1 MIIVILKSNFSV
13 SSGLSLSPLYIVKVN
28 ILKIAQVKNEQIRKF
43 IIVANK
49 PNFAMLELF

>member
-28 ILKIAQVKNEQIRKF
+28 ILKITQVKNEQIRKF
-43 IIVANK
+43 IIVANI